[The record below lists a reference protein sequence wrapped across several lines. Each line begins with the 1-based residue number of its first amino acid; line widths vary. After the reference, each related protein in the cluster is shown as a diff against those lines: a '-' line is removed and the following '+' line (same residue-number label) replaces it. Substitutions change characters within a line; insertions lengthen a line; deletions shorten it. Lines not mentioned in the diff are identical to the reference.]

1 MPLKHSGCRRRVH
14 APQRERVSDGELE
27 GAQDYMVGHFPLTIE
42 VPDAIATQVLNQLF
56 YELPVD
62 ELPKYRERVLRVTP
76 DEIQRVARW
85 FIRPSQLSI
94 VLVGDADK
102 FVNDLKG
109 VGFGTFERIPI
120 DRVDLMSPDLTK
132 RQAATR
138 PSDAPPLSCGEASG
152 DLYAGR
158 AGRGAAPPQPD
169 IDVFGLGGE
178 RFAAAGGRLIADFH
192 GMSVT
197 GLAEALS
204 VVPRSFATL
213 RKLTKAARQYK
224 PHALV
229 VIDYPD
235 FNFRLMRFIKKQ
247 GIPVVYYI
255 SPQLWAWRPGRIKLM
270 KRSVD
275 RVLPIFPFEE
285 DLYKQHRIDV
295 RFVGHP
301 LIDLAKPRLTRD
313 VFLKKLN
320 LDPGKPVLALLPGS
334 RKNELERLA
343 PVIAKAVPAIAARV
357 PGLQF
362 VVARAPNL
370 NDGLFE
376 PFGLSGVT
384 GSPTCKQTMC

>member
-1 MPLKHSGCRRRVH
+1 M
-14 APQRERVSDGELE
+14 
-27 GAQDYMVGHFPLTIE
+27 
-42 VPDAIATQVLNQLF
+42 
-56 YELPVD
+56 
-62 ELPKYRERVLRVTP
+62 
-76 DEIQRVARW
+76 
-85 FIRPSQLSI
+85 
-94 VLVGDADK
+94 
-102 FVNDLKG
+102 
-109 VGFGTFERIPI
+109 
-120 DRVDLMSPDLTK
+120 
-132 RQAATR
+132 TR
-138 PSDAPPLSCGEASG
+138 LLLSCGEASG
-152 DLYAGR
+152 DLYAGALVEALR
-158 AGRGAAPPQPD
+158 RREPD

-204 VVPRSFATL
+204 VIPRSIATL

-235 FNFRLMRFIKKQ
+235 FNFRLMRFVKKQ

-285 DLYKQHRIDV
+285 DLYKRHGIDV

-301 LIDLAKPRLTRD
+301 LIDLAKPRLTREA
-313 VFLKKLN
+313 FLQKLN
-320 LDPGKPVLALLPGS
+320 LDPRKPVLALLPGS

-343 PVIAKAVPAIAARV
+343 AVIAKAVPAIAAQV

-384 GSPTCKQTMC
+384 IRIADVQTDDVLNACDAVVTASGTATVQSALHGKPMVVLYKLSPATYRLGRGLARVDMYAMVNLIAGRRIVVELIQEDCTPAAVTSEAVRILTDRPYRDGMIAALDDVRRQLGGPGASDRAAQAILEMVPRVP

>member
-1 MPLKHSGCRRRVH
+1 M
-14 APQRERVSDGELE
+14 
-27 GAQDYMVGHFPLTIE
+27 
-42 VPDAIATQVLNQLF
+42 
-56 YELPVD
+56 
-62 ELPKYRERVLRVTP
+62 
-76 DEIQRVARW
+76 
-85 FIRPSQLSI
+85 
-94 VLVGDADK
+94 
-102 FVNDLKG
+102 
-109 VGFGTFERIPI
+109 
-120 DRVDLMSPDLTK
+120 
-132 RQAATR
+132 TR
-138 PSDAPPLSCGEASG
+138 LLLSCGEASG
-152 DLYAGR
+152 DLYAGALVEALR
-158 AGRGAAPPQPD
+158 RLEPD
-169 IDVFGLGGE
+169 VDVFGLGGE

-204 VVPRSFATL
+204 VVPRSIATL
-213 RKLTKAARQYK
+213 RRLTKAAREHK

-275 RVLPIFPFEE
+275 RVLPIFPFES
-285 DLYKQHRIDV
+285 DLYQRHGIDV

-301 LIDLAKPRLTRD
+301 LIDLAKPRLTREA
-313 VFLKKLN
+313 FLKKLN
-320 LDPGKPVLALLPGS
+320 LDPAKPVLALLPGS

-343 PVIAKAVPAIAARV
+343 PVIAKAVPAIAAQV

-384 GSPTCKQTMC
+384 IRIADVQTDDVLNACDAAVTASGTATVQTALHGKPMVVRLQAVADDVSARQGPRQSRHVRDGEPDRRPPHRRRIDPGRLHSGSGNGRSGAHPDRRTVPQGDDGRSRRCAASARRTRRERSGGAGNS

>member
-1 MPLKHSGCRRRVH
+1 
-14 APQRERVSDGELE
+14 
-27 GAQDYMVGHFPLTIE
+27 
-42 VPDAIATQVLNQLF
+42 
-56 YELPVD
+56 
-62 ELPKYRERVLRVTP
+62 VT
-76 DEIQRVARW
+76 R
-85 FIRPSQLSI
+85 L
-94 VLVGDADK
+94 L
-102 FVNDLKG
+102 
-109 VGFGTFERIPI
+109 
-120 DRVDLMSPDLTK
+120 
-132 RQAATR
+132 
-138 PSDAPPLSCGEASG
+138 LSCGEASG
-152 DLYAGR
+152 DLYAGALVEALR
-158 AGRGAAPPQPD
+158 RREPD

-204 VVPRSFATL
+204 VVPRSIATL
-213 RKLTKAARQYK
+213 RKLTRAARDLK

-275 RVLPIFPFEE
+275 RVLPIFPFEA
-285 DLYKQHRIDV
+285 DLYQRHGIDV

-301 LIDLAKPRLTRD
+301 LIDLAKPRLTREA
-313 VFLKKLN
+313 FLKKLN
-320 LDPGKPVLALLPGS
+320 LDPGRPVLALLPGS

-343 PVIAKAVPAIAARV
+343 PVIANAVPAIAARV
-357 PGLQF
+357 AGVQF

-384 GSPTCKQTMC
+384 IRIADVQTDDVLNACDAAVTASGTATVQAALHGKPMVVLYKLSPATYRLGRGLAKVDMYAMVNLIAGRRLVVELIQDDCTPDAVAGEAVRILTDEPYRREMAAALDDVRRQLGGPGASDRAAGAILEMVPGVP

>member
-1 MPLKHSGCRRRVH
+1 
-14 APQRERVSDGELE
+14 
-27 GAQDYMVGHFPLTIE
+27 
-42 VPDAIATQVLNQLF
+42 
-56 YELPVD
+56 
-62 ELPKYRERVLRVTP
+62 VT
-76 DEIQRVARW
+76 R
-85 FIRPSQLSI
+85 L
-94 VLVGDADK
+94 L
-102 FVNDLKG
+102 
-109 VGFGTFERIPI
+109 
-120 DRVDLMSPDLTK
+120 
-132 RQAATR
+132 
-138 PSDAPPLSCGEASG
+138 LSCGEASG
-152 DLYAGR
+152 DLYAGALVDALR
-158 AGRGAAPPQPD
+158 RREPD

-178 RFAAAGGRLIADFH
+178 RFAAAGGRLIADYH

-204 VVPRSFATL
+204 VVPRSIATL
-213 RKLTKAARQYK
+213 RKLTRAAREQK

-247 GIPVVYYI
+247 GVPVIYYI
-255 SPQLWAWRPGRIKLM
+255 SPQLWAWRPGRIRLM

-285 DLYKQHRIDV
+285 ELYKRHRMDV

-301 LIDLAKPRLTRD
+301 LIDLAKPRMTREA
-313 VFLKKLN
+313 FLKKLN
-320 LDPGKPVLALLPGS
+320 LDPSKPMLALLPGS

-343 PVIAKAVPAIAARV
+343 PVMAAAVPAIAAQV

-384 GSPTCKQTMC
+384 LRIADVQTDDVLNACDAVVTASGTATVQTALHGKPMVVLYKLSPATYRLGKGLATVDMYAMVNLIAGRRIVVELIQDACTPDAVTSEAVRILTDRPYRDEMIAALAEVRRQLGGPGASDRAADAILELVPRVP